1 MVEWDK
7 QDNGDRTI
15 WAVLSALVVIVPV
28 VGALL
33 ALA

>member
-7 QDNGDRTI
+7 PDNGDRTI
-15 WAVLSALVVIVPV
+15 WAVLSALVIIIPV
-28 VGALL
+28 VGAVI